1 VKKLLF
7 TTFLFLNFYKV
18 NSQTTDS
25 CGLRISLLT
34 CSPGQEIYSVFGHSA
49 LRLTDTKQGFDII
62 FNYGTFDFEDPNFL
76 AKFGRGNLL
85 YFVSVEEFNG
95 FVEQYR
101 REKRNITEQELNL
114 TCVEKEKLNA
124 FLKNNAKEE
133 NKYYLYNFLFDN
145 CSSRLKDIVA
155 KNSSSSLVFQNILPS
170 PHTTFRDLIHEY
182 MDKGKQP
189 WTKMGLDM
197 LLGNQLD
204 IVAKNEQ
211 AMFLPEYLMKAFDNG
226 KIGDKNL
233 ITDKKTV
240 LSVESP
246 ITESGL
252 PGPLVFFSV
261 LFMLIAAI
269 SFLKKKW
276 VSILLNGIDF
286 LLFFT
291 AGLTG
296 LLLLAL
302 WLVRTDTVC
311 RNNFNLVWALP
322 THLIMTFLLFSKKS
336 WTKKYWL
343 ITAILQALLLLTWF
357 FLPQQLN
364 SALLSIVALLL
375 LRSFMRY
382 RKT

>member
-1 VKKLLF
+1 MKKLLF
-7 TTFLFLNFYKV
+7 TTFLFLFFFNAH
-18 NSQTTDS
+18 SQTTDS

-49 LRLTDTKQGFDII
+49 LRLTDTRQGFDII

-95 FVEQYR
+95 FLEQYR
-101 REKRNITEQELNL
+101 QEKRNITEQELNL
-114 TCVEKEKLNA
+114 TCAEKEKLNA
-124 FLKNNAKEE
+124 FLKNNVKEE

-155 KNSSSSLVFQNILPS
+155 KNSSSPLVFQNILPA
-170 PHTTFRDLIHEY
+170 PNTTFRDLIHEY

-189 WTKMGLDM
+189 WTKMGLDI

-204 IVAKNEQ
+204 IAAKNEQ

-226 KIGDKNL
+226 KTGDKDL
-233 ITDKKTV
+233 ITGKKII

-246 ITESGL
+246 ITESAL
-252 PGPLVFFSV
+252 PTPLVFFSV
-261 LFMLIAAI
+261 LLIVIGAI

-276 VSILLNGIDF
+276 ALILLNGIDF

-291 AGLTG
+291 AGLAG

-302 WLVRTDTVC
+302 WLVRTDMVC

-322 THLIMTFLLFSKKS
+322 THFIMAFLLFSKKS

-343 ITAILQALLLLTWF
+343 VTAILQVLLLLTWF

-364 SALLSIVALLL
+364 SALLPIVALLL

-382 RKT
+382 KKA